1 MTEKSIEEK
10 YKKLTQIE
18 HILLKPGMYIGD
30 IDIRNDT
37 QFIYSNNKIEQ
48 KEISWS
54 PGLYKI
60 FDEII
65 VNSYDQTIRDKTVTK
80 INVNINEES
89 FSCHNDGIGIDIVT
103 HPEYKIYIPELI
115 FANLMTSTNYD
126 ESEERIVGGT
136 HGLGAKLT
144 AIFSKKFIIE
154 VWDSKRGLSYYQ
166 EIENNLTK
174 INKPIIKKENI
185 KMGGVKITC
194 FPDFTKFKLNNL
206 SKDIINLFQKRT
218 IDLIGLVNSKVRISL
233 NNKELKESSWT
244 NYLNFYQD
252 DWIIGNCIKNN
263 LWEYAIRFN
272 ENNYLPDTHISFV
285 NGIYTSRGGKHLD
298 YFLDLL
304 LAKFQKLVH
313 PDLTKKLLKD
323 YLNIGLK
330 TSIINPSFSSQ
341 TKEEMMTPS
350 TKFGFEC
357 NIADSFWNEIKSS
370 PIVSK
375 LKEVVSLSTQKI
387 LSKMEGSKKNK
398 IKGVFKLED
407 ANFAG
412 TKKSMECTLIL
423 TEGDSAKATAI
434 SGISAVKDGRNIFG
448 VYPLRGKLLNVREAS
463 TSQLTNNNEI
473 TELKKIMGLKNGVKR
488 DELRYG
494 SILLMMDADE
504 DGSHIKGL
512 IINFLDFFYSH
523 LMEEKGFL
531 KILVT
536 PVVKA
541 TSKDKVFSFQ
551 NLRAY
556 KTWLTTESIA
566 NKFVIKYYK
575 GLGTST
581 SKEAQEY
588 FLNLDKNTIDIL
600 DTQKTGPNPD
610 ILLAFDKSKVNDR
623 KNWLIKYEPNN
634 ILQLEPP
641 MTITIKQFINQE
653 LIHFSNYDNIRSI
666 PSIIDGFKPS
676 QRKVI
681 YACIKKNLIN
691 EMKVAQLSGSVA
703 EITAYHHGEQSLVGT
718 IINLAQNF
726 IGSNNINLLEPIGQ
740 FGTRLMGGKDHSSA
754 RYIFTKISS
763 VLSKLIKGEDNDI
776 LDPQD
781 DDGFPIEPKNY
792 LPVVPI
798 CLVNGCEGIG
808 TGFSTNIPSYNLN
821 DLVLWFK
828 NKLEGNKNTALI
840 PYYNGFKGRI
850 IKYDDTTWVSEGILE
865 IQDKQ
870 VIISELPVKLW
881 TSDYKEFLELLVEE
895 KDSAFKNYQNLSS
908 DTEIK
913 FILKIEADKI
923 EYVNKLYNTIDSY
936 GMRDLYKLLHLY
948 KTIKTSNL
956 TLYNT
961 KWHLESYKNVNAI
974 LEDFYDYRLEF
985 YEKRRLKLIDNL
997 EIDKEYYQGQVKFI
1011 ELVMDNNKI
1020 FKLEEEKVNEYL
1032 KDNKIKKYKDSYNYV
1047 TDLTFK
1053 QLNKTN
1059 LDKLNEK
1066 IKEINNKIKEL
1077 NNSTKKDLWLHD
1089 LKLL

>member
-1 MTEKSIEEK
+1 MEDLTKK
-10 YKKLTQIE
+10 YKKLSPIE
-18 HILLKPGMYIGD
+18 HVLLKPGMYVGD
-30 IDIRNDT
+30 IDIRTDT
-37 QFIYSNNKIEQ
+37 QFILLENKIQQ

-65 VNSYDQTIRDKTVTK
+65 VNSYDQTIRDKTVSK
-80 INVNINEES
+80 IEVSIKEDS
-89 FSCHNDGIGIDIVT
+89 FSVFNDGVGIDVAV
-103 HPEYKIYIPELI
+103 HPEHKIYVPELI
-115 FANLMTSTNYD
+115 FANLMTSTNYSED
-126 ESEERIVGGT
+126 EERIVGGT

-144 AIFSKKFIIE
+144 AIFSKKIIIE
-154 VWDSKRGLSYYQ
+154 VWDSKRKLHYYQ
-166 EIENNLTK
+166 EIENNLSK
-174 INKPIIKKENI
+174 INKPIIKKVEKDSQI
-185 KMGGVKITC
+185 TGGVKITS
-194 FPDFTKFKLNNL
+194 FPDFGKFKIDKLT
-206 SKDIINLFQKRT
+206 KDMTHQFQKRV
-218 IDLIGLVNSKVRISL
+218 IDLIGLVNPKIRISL
-233 NNKELKESSWT
+233 DNKQLKESSWS
-244 NYLNFYQD
+244 NYLEFYQN
-252 DWIIGNCIKNN
+252 DWIYGSCVKNS

-272 ENNYLPDTHISFV
+272 DNNYLPDTHISFV
-285 NGIYTSRGGKHLD
+285 NGIYTSKGGKHLD

-304 LAKFQKLVH
+304 LVKLQKIVH
-313 PDLTKKLLKD
+313 PELTKKLLKD

-330 TSIINPSFSSQ
+330 SSIINPSFSSQ
-341 TKEEMMTPS
+341 TKEEVMTPVN
-350 TKFGFEC
+350 KFGFEC
-357 NIADSFWNEIKSS
+357 VISDSFWNQIKESD
-370 PIVSK
+370 IVTK
-375 LKEVVSLSTQKI
+375 LKQVVSLSTQKI
-387 LSKMEGSKKNK
+387 LSKLEGSKKSK
-398 IKGVFKLED
+398 IKGVYKLED
-407 ANFAG
+407 ANYAG

-473 TELKKIMGLKNGVKR
+473 TELKKIMGLKSGVKR

-541 TSKDKVFSFQ
+541 SQKDKVFSFQ

-556 KTWLTTESIA
+556 SSWKDA
-566 NKFVIKYYK
+566 NDSTKWNIKYYK

-581 SKEAQEY
+581 SKEAQDY
-588 FLNLDKNTIDIL
+588 FINLEKNTIDIL
-600 DTQKTGPNPD
+600 DTQKQGPNPD
-610 ILLAFDKSKVNDR
+610 ILLAFGKEKVNDR
-623 KNWLIKYEPNN
+623 KQWLTKYDPEN

-641 MTITIKQFINQE
+641 TTITIKQFVNQE

-681 YACIKKNLIN
+681 YACLKKNLIN

-726 IGSNNINLLEPIGQ
+726 VGSNNVNLLEPIGQ

-754 RYIFTKISS
+754 RYIFTKLTEVIT
-763 VLSKLIKGEDNDI
+763 KLIKKEDTDI
-776 LDPQD
+776 LEPQD

-792 LPVVPI
+792 LPIVPL

-808 TGFSTNIPSYNLN
+808 TGFSTNIPSYNIEN
-821 DLVLWFK
+821 IVLWFK
-828 NKLEGNKNTALI
+828 NKLDGKKNNELI

-850 IKYDDTTWVSEGILE
+850 IKYDDTTWVSEGILTIE
-865 IQDKQ
+865 DNKI
-870 VIISELPVKLW
+870 IISELPVKLW
-881 TSDYKEFLELLVEE
+881 TSDYKEFLEILVEE
-895 KDSAFKNYQNLSS
+895 KDSPFKNYQNLSS
-908 DTEIK
+908 DTEVK
-913 FILKIEADKI
+913 FILKIDK
-923 EYVNKLYNTIDSY
+923 EDLERVNKMYESVDSF
-936 GMRDLYKLLHLY
+936 GMRDLYKFLHLY

-961 KWHLESYKNVNAI
+961 EWKIESYKSVEDI
-974 LEDFYDYRLEF
+974 LEEFYKFRLEY
-985 YEKRRLKLIDNL
+985 YEKRRFNLIENL
-997 EIDKEYYQGQVKFI
+997 EKDKEYYTGQVKFI
-1011 ELVMDNNKI
+1011 ELVMNNNKI
-1020 FKLEEEKVNEYL
+1020 FKLEEEKVNDYL
-1032 KDNKIKKYKDSYNYV
+1032 KENKIKKYNDSYDYITN
-1047 TDLTFK
+1047 LSFK

-1059 LDKLNEK
+1059 LDKLNGK
-1066 IKEINNKIKEL
+1066 IKEINSKIKEL
-1077 NNSTKKDLWLHD
+1077 NDSTKKDLWLND
-1089 LKLL
+1089 LNML